1 MMDSMDSLESML
13 HSIQTHQFKLLEH
26 FNVYGQQEKEQFQT
40 EQEQLEML
48 KIRKAMSSGG

>member
-1 MMDSMDSLESML
+1 MDSMDSLESML